1 MSDDLFKNSIKQLER
16 VRKIIQLDDNIF
28 EQLKQPQKIVKFSIP
43 VRMDSGKI
51 KVFSAFRAQYNDAR
65 GPFKGGIRFHP
76 QVTEAEIMA
85 LGAWMTWKTA
95 VAGLP
100 LGGGKG
106 GVVVN
111 PKKLSAGELER
122 LSRGYIREIYKFIGS
137 RVDVPAPD
145 VYTDPKIMGWMLDEY
160 EKMNGMHDPGVIT
173 GKPLSIGGSRVRGYS
188 TAQGAAYIIEAAR
201 KKADLPQNS
210 SVAIQGFGNAGS
222 HLAKIL
228 QQLGYKIIAL
238 GDSKSTIVNPS
249 GLDAEAVGKHKEKT
263 GSVANYPDAQTLKS
277 EESLYQ
283 AADILVP
290 AALENSITLANVN
303 FIQAK
308 LIVEV
313 ANGPITPEAD
323 EILEK
328 KNILVVPDIL
338 ANAGG
343 VIVSYLEQVQN
354 AYGYYWQ
361 EEKVLKRLMHII
373 IDAFEE
379 AWKEKE
385 NYRTVLRM
393 GAYALAV
400 KRVAEAMKDRGWA

>member
-1 MSDDLFKNSIKQLER
+1 MPNDPFKNSIKQLER
-16 VRKIIQLDDNIF
+16 VKEIIQLDENIF
-28 EQLKQPQKIVKFSIP
+28 EQLKQPQKVVKFSIP
-43 VRMDSGKI
+43 LRMDSGKI
-51 KVFSAFRAQYNDAR
+51 KVFPAFRAQYNDAR

-76 QVTEAEIMA
+76 QVTEAEVMA

-95 VAGLP
+95 VASLP

-111 PKKLSAGELER
+111 PKELSVGELER

-160 EKMNGMHDPGVIT
+160 EKMTGAHDPGVIT
-173 GKPLSIGGSRVRGYS
+173 GKPLSIGGSQVRGYS
-188 TAQGAAYIIEAAR
+188 TAQGAAYVIEAAR
-201 KKADLPQNS
+201 EKAGLPKEAT
-210 SVAIQGFGNAGS
+210 VTIQGFGNAGS
-222 HLAKIL
+222 CLAKIL
-228 QQLGYKIIAL
+228 HQQGYKIIAL
-238 GDSKSTIVNPS
+238 SDSKGAIVNPT
-249 GLDAEAVGKHKEKT
+249 GLDVESVEKYKEKT
-263 GSVANYPDAQTLKS
+263 GSVINYPEGETLKS
-277 EESLYQ
+277 GECLYQ
-283 AADILVP
+283 AVDILVP
-290 AALENSITLANVN
+290 AALENSITLENVN
-303 FIQAK
+303 SIRAK

-354 AYGYYWQ
+354 AYGYYWT
-361 EEKVLKRLMHII
+361 EEKILKRLMHII
-373 IDAFEE
+373 TEAFEE

-385 NYRTVLRM
+385 KYRTVLRM

-400 KRVAEAMKDRGWA
+400 KRVAEAMKDRGWS